1 MIFAFILAR
10 NVFRKTN
17 TQVISV
23 FLYTMSNVRIS
34 YAYNTDG
41 LGTLL
46 AMMFLPLLLLAIY
59 KMFIIK
65 EEPCL
70 LLSLSFVCMLLS
82 HLLSFTLSVLFFGLL
97 LIVDYKNL
105 NKARILFVL
114 KSASLAILLSAF
126 FLFPLLEQM
135 MSQKFWSSFLNDTTN
150 LDFII
155 ESQKSLLYVFS
166 DYLFD
171 IYPANS
177 YVGCIYSVGAIL
189 SYVLYKAKNNKD
201 KSLDVAFV
209 FLIVGLFLEA
219 KILPLYKVLFIRYV
233 QFIYRIN
240 IIITPLSIYIIGR
253 TLDVYKNAI
262 IVECLLVGYC
272 IFNVGDA
279 FYAIVKND
287 YQISNNADYKEL
299 YDIGAVKINDS
310 HYFNQYEIGMG
321 EYLPYTNSY
330 PYYLADTNIE
340 FANEEVAVWD
350 YRRIGTTFE
359 FSTNYSYSDYIYLPL
374 SWYKGYYYQEI
385 NENGDIVFEK
395 ECTYNEYSKRVGML
409 MEDGEHH
416 YKVYYKGT
424 SVQHISLYISIF
436 TWIMLI
442 IYELNRKTFKVTI

>member
-135 MSQKFWSSFLNDTTN
+135 MSQKFWSSF
-150 LDFII
+150 
-155 ESQKSLLYVFS
+155 S
-166 DYLFD
+166 
-171 IYPANS
+171 
-177 YVGCIYSVGAIL
+177 
-189 SYVLYKAKNNKD
+189 
-201 KSLDVAFV
+201 
-209 FLIVGLFLEA
+209 
-219 KILPLYKVLFIRYV
+219 
-233 QFIYRIN
+233 
-240 IIITPLSIYIIGR
+240 
-253 TLDVYKNAI
+253 
-262 IVECLLVGYC
+262 
-272 IFNVGDA
+272 
-279 FYAIVKND
+279 
-287 YQISNNADYKEL
+287 
-299 YDIGAVKINDS
+299 
-310 HYFNQYEIGMG
+310 
-321 EYLPYTNSY
+321 
-330 PYYLADTNIE
+330 
-340 FANEEVAVWD
+340 
-350 YRRIGTTFE
+350 
-359 FSTNYSYSDYIYLPL
+359 
-374 SWYKGYYYQEI
+374 
-385 NENGDIVFEK
+385 
-395 ECTYNEYSKRVGML
+395 
-409 MEDGEHH
+409 
-416 YKVYYKGT
+416 
-424 SVQHISLYISIF
+424 
-436 TWIMLI
+436 
-442 IYELNRKTFKVTI
+442 